1 MSAESAVSIP
11 EMSQSWRFRLGVI
24 CFAAAFGVHLITI
37 VAAAVGTSAGTVATI
52 AGVNFAANK
61 ILLLV
66 TVGLLGKSGFNYLKS
81 VVFSALGRYAP
92 AQTVSPTR
100 HRIGLVLFAI
110 PILFGWLS
118 PYLSGLV
125 PELVTEAVA
134 FGIAGDLLLLVS
146 LFVLGGD
153 FWDRLR
159 ALFIYDARVQM
170 PGQGRAS

>member
-1 MSAESAVSIP
+1 MAAEAVDATP
-11 EMSQSWRFRLGVI
+11 EMPQGWRFRLGVI

-37 VAAAVGTSAGTVATI
+37 VAAAAGASAGTVATI

-66 TVGLLGKSGFNYLKS
+66 TIGLLGKSGFDYLKS
-81 VVFSALGRYAP
+81 VVSASLGRYAP
-92 AQTVSPTR
+92 AQTVGPTR
-100 HRIGLVLFAI
+100 YRIGLVLFAI
-110 PILFGWLS
+110 PILFGWLA

-146 LFVLGGD
+146 LLVLGGD
-153 FWDRLR
+153 FWDKLR
-159 ALFIYDARVQM
+159 ALFIHRARVRI
-170 PGQGRAS
+170 PATGEAS